1 MEQTQS
7 KSLLIHYLIRAFI
20 MAGFS
25 WYIIYLV
32 QIDHLHYYIAPRMQI
47 YVKLSAIAL
56 IILAVYQVYLAWQSV
71 SGNQAEACGCEHP
84 PSTSLWR
91 NMITYSLFIVPLAL
105 GFILP
110 DTLLGSTY
118 AANKGV
124 TLSSSATVKQ
134 KTAQGNGGT
143 VTGTNPTPTPTSPQA
158 GFIPAP
164 SSSSPPSTPST
175 NNASTAIADAE
186 LKALFKSDP
195 YTEDHAKLAMKLY
208 KKDLIQVPDD
218 GFIETVNSVDIFL
231 EPFIG
236 KKIQLSGFVFRDEDM
251 KPEQFVV
258 ARMAMSCCS
267 ADVYPF
273 GIMVEAAIGKSLSN
287 DTWVQ
292 VTGTIKQTNY
302 RKNDIMMIAA
312 EKIERVATPKNT
324 YVYPNYE
331 FLVEGN

>member
-1 MEQTQS
+1 
-7 KSLLIHYLIRAFI
+7 
-20 MAGFS
+20 
-25 WYIIYLV
+25 
-32 QIDHLHYYIAPRMQI
+32 MQI

-273 GIMVEAAIGKSLSN
+273 GIMAEAAIGKSLSN